1 MNTDTRLRNDALAEP
16 HRDAAIG
23 STDADVKAQAT
34 AWSTPDLAMVVNNLL
49 VEP

>member
-1 MNTDTRLRNDALAEP
+1 MNTDARLRNDVLAGP
-16 HRDAAIG
+16 HWDPAIG

-34 AWSTPDLAMVVNNLL
+34 AWSTPDLATVVNNLL